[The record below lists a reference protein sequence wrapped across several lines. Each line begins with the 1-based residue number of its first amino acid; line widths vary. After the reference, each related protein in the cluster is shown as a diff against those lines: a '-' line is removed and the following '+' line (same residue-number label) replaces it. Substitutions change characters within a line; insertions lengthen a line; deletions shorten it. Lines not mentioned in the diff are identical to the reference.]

1 MGACETQNSELAKNR
16 NNIIKNENLN
26 SYKFECNMKNN
37 LPKKSLNLEFIF
49 SQIKIK
55 HCISHSSTKKSIYIT
70 EVSLAQKNY
79 ELIVNKGEN
88 PVIEETIMFE
98 INKEFT
104 LKELGNLFFTITI
117 YEFVDEND
125 INIFNQMNEMEV
137 LSEEYKSKSKY
148 KSTFSMD
155 LFSFLFKSKK
165 CDFLMKGINGL
176 SSNTRICFNCEIN
189 HRSKIKIISQ
199 SLNNLN
205 MNKLVFKSKNI
216 NISSSKTLFDDFS
229 IETPL
234 ITMKEL
240 AKAELFLE
248 LYYNENFY
256 MYITL
261 EDLKFKLLKK

>member
-1 MGACETQNSELAKNR
+1 MGACESQNSELAKNR
-16 NNIIKNENLN
+16 NNIIIENLN

-49 SQIKIK
+49 SQIKVK

-88 PVIEETIMFE
+88 PVIEETIVFE

-125 INIFNQMNEMEV
+125 INIFNQMNEKEV

-148 KSTFSMD
+148 K
-155 LFSFLFKSKK
+155 
-165 CDFLMKGINGL
+165 
-176 SSNTRICFNCEIN
+176 
-189 HRSKIKIISQ
+189 
-199 SLNNLN
+199 
-205 MNKLVFKSKNI
+205 
-216 NISSSKTLFDDFS
+216 
-229 IETPL
+229 
-234 ITMKEL
+234 
-240 AKAELFLE
+240 
-248 LYYNENFY
+248 
-256 MYITL
+256 
-261 EDLKFKLLKK
+261 